1 MPKLQPRNA
10 LLEPSQ
16 SFKNKYLSCV
26 ENLKLNETKTIK
38 EFVNFDIKFSEN
50 LITNP
55 NYIKFDLL
63 LID

>member
-1 MPKLQPRNA
+1 MILYPD
-10 LLEPSQ
+10 EFST
-16 SFKNKYLSCV
+16 KYLSCN
-26 ENLKLNETKTIK
+26 ENLNLNEKKTTI
-38 EFVNFDIKFSEN
+38 EFANFDRKFSEN